1 LGSDFIIDF
10 NEDADVSS
18 LSIDGREIPK
28 QRHGSQLIVPL
39 QPGKQS
45 VEVNWTTTDKMKTYV
60 PVASVNL
67 PVAGSNVTTAVQIP
81 PSRWVLWA
89 NGPLRGPAVRF
100 WTILVTAVLLAIV
113 MGNLS
118 LSPLRRFEWILL
130 AIGLTQVHVSAAI
143 IVVGWLFLLAWRG
156 KRGPDDMGVVEF
168 NLLQLLLVLLTL
180 ITLGIFLVIVGEG
193 LLGNPNMFIV
203 GNDSSRTNLNW
214 FEPQVGTSLP
224 QPYVISIS
232 VWFYRLLM
240 LIWAL
245 WLATA
250 LLRWLQTGWTAFSN
264 GGCWNHDTKNKPN
277 PELPNPKT
285 SDAEPVEGV
294 EFVGE

>member
-1 LGSDFIIDF
+1 
-10 NEDADVSS
+10 
-18 LSIDGREIPK
+18 
-28 QRHGSQLIVPL
+28 LIVPL